1 MQEQIDYSEII
12 DLGFEEEM
20 VGSDKVFFRKHGFEY
35 TIITLTL
42 TKKIYIDWEKETK
55 LCQLIR
61 MNSAKKADIMAR
73 MPIMNYNH
81 LREII
86 SFYTDDNSSVES
98 KDPLFA

>member
-1 MQEQIDYSEII
+1 MKQEQIDYSEII
-12 DLGFEEEM
+12 DLGFDEEI
-20 VGSDKVFFRKHGFEY
+20 VGSDKAFFRKHGFGY

-73 MPIMNYNH
+73 MPIRNYEH
-81 LREII
+81 LMEII
-86 SFYTDDNSSVES
+86 GFYIDEDQKAEIP
-98 KDPLFA
+98 KFC